1 MVVALRTLRKEH
13 FGNKTP
19 LRNAAVYTEDTE
31 MLAPDSPEDTETLC
45 TEMLCFGGYRNAPL
59 YTEQICVHRGYRQS
73 VPTVR
78 KGHFGILRVHSSVS
92 ERILYVQSSVSVR
105 TVRKEHFGILC
116 VHSSVSEG
124 RLAAKR
130 PFYVSFQSRGHST
143 SLFSQEP
150 ILRLFSV
157 KSPFYVSFQSVGKEP
172 QSSETI
178 HTRLFSET

>member
-116 VHSSVSEG
+116 VHSSVSDQS
-124 RLAAKR
+124 LA
-130 PFYVSFQSRGHST
+130 
-143 SLFSQEP
+143 
-150 ILRLFSV
+150 V
-157 KSPFYVSFQSVGKEP
+157 KSPFYVSFQSRAH
-172 QSSETI
+172 STS
-178 HTRLFSET
+178 LFSLSAKSRSHQRPFIHVSFQRRRQ